1 MEVQE
6 AVGMAAALRAVQ
18 QAAAEVAL
26 GAARQEV
33 VRGWEEA
40 VMGMAEEVTT
50 DLEAVAVVVLAAME
64 QAEGAGTLVTF
75 LVVQWAVSGEAVRA
89 APVGVAKV

>member
-1 MEVQE
+1 MEVQQ
-6 AVGMAAALRAVQ
+6 AVRMAAALRAVQ

-40 VMGMAEEVTT
+40 VMGMAEEVMGVVG
-50 DLEAVAVVVLAAME
+50 EVMAVAVVVME
-64 QAEGAGTLVTF
+64 QVEKERMAAA
-75 LVVQWAVSGEAVRA
+75 VQVA
-89 APVGVAKV
+89 VGVAPEAVEQG